1 MQWIGFFYAWLVV
14 GTLGWVILV
23 SRIKGVTLSQFDVLY
38 IISWPI
44 TVFVVI
50 AWSLWEGDDVS

>member
-23 SRIKGVTLSQFDVLY
+23 SRIKGVTISQLDVLY
-38 IISWPI
+38 VISWPI
-44 TVFVVI
+44 VVFVVI
-50 AWSLWEGDDVS
+50 AWSLWGEDDVG